1 MYLTTCT
8 ALIRRPPK
16 ASAFLLYHQIQPPL
30 VQYWTLSSHVQQPS
44 TPLPELRP
52 PSFLLP
58 LPSAVA
64 LRHNANPLTPSDA
77 PNLPS
82 SAPYNPVLDN
92 KLPTVPEPY
101 SSIVAT
107 TAPGAS
113 PVPTFAP
120 DMDAAAKDDDGS
132 QPGLHKEKDALE
144 VNRGIHANST
154 DNLEPPRRSPPL
166 RSVNEPEGI
175 AIAGPSLQE
184 PNAEHTGDHPSHT
197 SHGRYDMV

>member
-1 MYLTTCT
+1 MYRRLTTCT

-16 ASAFLLYHQIQPPL
+16 ASAFLLHHQIQAPL
-30 VQYWTLSSHVQQPS
+30 VQYWTLSPHVQQPS

-82 SAPYNPVLDN
+82 SAPNPVLDN
-92 KLPTVPEPY
+92 KLPTVPESY

-120 DMDAAAKDDDGS
+120 NMDAAAKDDGGS
-132 QPGLHKEKDALE
+132 QPGLHGEKYTLELLE
-144 VNRGIHANST
+144 VNRGNHANST
-154 DNLEPPRRSPPL
+154 DNLEPPPQSPQL
-166 RSVNEPEGI
+166 RSVNEPEVV
-175 AIAGPSLQE
+175 IAGP
-184 PNAEHTGDHPSHT
+184 
-197 SHGRYDMV
+197 